1 MSLFSYL
8 DTRAPSTEDIL
19 AVETEYN
26 EDGSVKEPSFVD
38 DYELKTEFSL
48 QRLASLFGSLSI
60 IWTLVG
66 LFITGWL
73 TYTTAKSYMSITELN
88 PNQTVVAAG
97 GSFASDA
104 LVTLVAGLL
113 ITAVGFA
120 LLRLARGFVNY
131 MLVRLLQTEED

>member
-48 QRLASLFGSLSI
+48 QRLASLFGSLSV
-60 IWTLVG
+60 IWLIVG
-66 LFITGWL
+66 TFITGWL

-88 PNQTVVAAG
+88 ANQTVVTAG
-97 GSFASDA
+97 GSFASNA
-104 LVTLVAGLL
+104 LVALVAGLL
-113 ITAVGFA
+113 VTAIVFA